1 MRASRSQACDFSC
14 RATRGGTARGRRTA
28 RPRPRVRILVT
39 SFLSSD
45 KNRPRRFQGDA
56 AKAGLRDGLA
66 AFGRVDVLV
75 THGPPGGVLD
85 GGAGS
90 GAIAAAVAEH
100 APRYHIFGH
109 RHDCYGSVVLPP
121 TVFVN
126 ASNTDIYF
134 SLVKPAVVIDVVP
147 AAPAV
152 ARSDRFAVDLLRKK
166 LRAERGGGGAALLQ
180 IGTT

>member
-1 MRASRSQACDFSC
+1 M
-14 RATRGGTARGRRTA
+14 
-28 RPRPRVRILVT
+28 

-45 KNRPRRFQGDA
+45 KNHRRRFQGDA

-90 GAIAAAVAEH
+90 GAIAAVVAEH